1 MAKVVKIINVMVK
14 PNSKKGPL
22 VQPALDGS
30 LLVYVRQP
38 AVDGKA
44 NRAVV
49 ELLAEYFGVSKT
61 NVQIISGI
69 TSRHKRFKIFD

>member
-1 MAKVVKIINVMVK
+1 
-14 PNSKKGPL
+14 
-22 VQPALDGS
+22 
-30 LLVYVRQP
+30 VRQP

-69 TSRHKRFKIFD
+69 TSRHKHFRINE